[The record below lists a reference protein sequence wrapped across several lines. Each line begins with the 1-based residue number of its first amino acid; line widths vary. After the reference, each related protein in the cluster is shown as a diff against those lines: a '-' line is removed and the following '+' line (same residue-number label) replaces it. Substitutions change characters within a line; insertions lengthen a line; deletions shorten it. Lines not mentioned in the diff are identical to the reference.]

1 MKFWILKKLVLFLKW
16 FVNSFHQDIRILIS
30 QEPKRVILHRKA
42 NITFLGDFIT
52 FYNCKT
58 IRNCR
63 IFHTKESWNYAY
75 DNFDP
80 FYLYYQCSQIA
91 YCSHQFL
98 KNPKDTEMITR
109 DDKVCGVFHIALK
122 EKKYSRYRNINEAW
136 HRYLS
141 KRNPASGVFSYCTR
155 NRGIYN
161 GIETLLYTSR
171 SSIL

>member
-1 MKFWILKKLVLFLKW
+1 MNILVTGGAGFIGSFLVEQLLARGD
-16 FVNSFHQDIRILIS
+16 S
-30 QEPKRVILHRKA
+30 VIV
-42 NITFLGDFIT
+42 I
-52 FYNCKT
+52 
-58 IRNCR
+58 
-63 IFHTKESWNYAY
+63 